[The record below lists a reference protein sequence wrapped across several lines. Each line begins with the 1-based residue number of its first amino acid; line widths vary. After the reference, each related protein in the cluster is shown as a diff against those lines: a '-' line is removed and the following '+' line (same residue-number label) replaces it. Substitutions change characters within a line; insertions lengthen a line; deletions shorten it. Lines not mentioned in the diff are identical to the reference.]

1 MCDTV
6 EQHLLIQRTRFWSFH
21 PTQHKVCGVKIIL
34 EIIRCKSDPNSLPL
48 QLFNGFPPHLW
59 WNNNKV
65 FFSSS
70 LVFIKARRSYMIWFQ
85 LCDTPFISCLSPC
98 SFSNAP
104 WTDAP
109 CPTSNAC
116 LLTKCVPF
124 IWLGLCSH
132 VSPWSPCLKEQP
144 SSFPC
149 HLNPYVTFSFLQ
161 SIHHSWHHTI
171 NPLFV

>member
-1 MCDTV
+1 M
-6 EQHLLIQRTRFWSFH
+6 
-21 PTQHKVCGVKIIL
+21 CGVKNIL
-34 EIIRCKSDPNSLPL
+34 EIIRCKSDP
-48 QLFNGFPPHLW
+48 
-59 WNNNKV
+59 V
-65 FFSSS
+65 FHSKFSMASHHIYGEITTRYFFHQAWSS
-70 LVFIKARRSYMIWFQ
+70 WRLGSPIWPSSNYV
-85 LCDTPFISCLSPC
+85 TPPFISCLSPY

-149 HLNPYVTFSFLQ
+149 HLNPYVTLSFLQ